1 MIGSFSSQR
10 DMTCICQ
17 ESQSPTIGSSWLDTF
32 AAVRE
37 KCPAIKELF
46 VPDDIWSKFYNWHLW
61 SDVEAYHESALLLAL
76 DRGYLNSITS
86 PVHRHLLESGRIN
99 SRIRKQYINDLR
111 EKWMDYSDPPERHR
125 KFRMFCGRIV
135 ELQCTEWLERQS
147 WKISALEA
155 FREGPDIEAT
165 DESSVL
171 TAFEIKFI
179 GQDDAEFSNVLKSF
193 RGEPDY
199 GGGSPSSAINYLL
212 YRIYESAKQLKR
224 SNATARIALVVID
237 GLTEHTF
244 KIQLKDGWIDW
255 KNPAFMDGYDPF
267 IDTQDETLNDEQKR
281 TLTNDQKRKILNVDL
296 KSALESINDVWIL
309 ERSNENQLVKIFQ
322 RGE

>member
-1 MIGSFSSQR
+1 
-10 DMTCICQ
+10 
-17 ESQSPTIGSSWLDTF
+17 
-32 AAVRE
+32 
-37 KCPAIKELF
+37 
-46 VPDDIWSKFYNWHLW
+46 VPEEIWPKFRNWHLL
-61 SDVEAYHESALLLAL
+61 DTEAYHGSALLLAL
-76 DRGYLNSITS
+76 DHGYLNSITS
-86 PVHRHLLESGRIN
+86 PVHRHLFESGRIN

-111 EKWMDYSDPPERHR
+111 EKWMDYSDPLERHR

-135 ELQCTEWLERQS
+135 ELQCTEWLERQG

-179 GQDDAEFSNVLKSF
+179 GQSDAAFSNVLKSF

-199 GGGSPSSAINYLL
+199 GGGSPYCAMNYLL
-212 YRIYESAKQLKR
+212 YRVYESAKQLKR
-224 SNATARIALVVID
+224 SNATARIALIVID

-255 KNPAFMDGYDPF
+255 KNPAFMDVYDPF
-267 IDTQDETLNDEQKR
+267 IE
-281 TLTNDQKRKILNVDL
+281 DQRKKTPNLDAEL
-296 KSALESINDVWIL
+296 KSALECLHDVWIL
-309 ERSNENQLVKIFQ
+309 ERSNGNQVVRVFQ